1 MSLIRQSIPALYGGV
16 SQQAAPIRSAIQ
28 CEDAVNC
35 SFSVS
40 HGASKRPPLE
50 CVTELADAQWGN
62 AFYYFA
68 TFTDGSK
75 HLVVVPG
82 NGTIEVYRLSDGAKL
97 AMSGFTEPHAYLTV
111 PEGSDSRGLFR
122 AYTVGDR
129 TYIVNLTVTVEMT
142 EAETAGTIAGT
153 AQTLQDESLGGAA
166 EGSIWKILGDEANP
180 VDTYYAKKVSGRW
193 IEWVAPGIPEEIDKT
208 TMPHVLLLILDDVDP
223 LGIRAEFG
231 DVDWDKRL
239 VGDVKSNKTP
249 TFVGKP
255 LNGIFFTSDRL
266 GFIAGQE
273 LQMSETGKHQNFWR
287 TSVTDLLDSDRIDIR
302 LASDDGTPLRWA
314 KPMAKSMIVFSE
326 ERQFSL
332 DWEGALTPRTLSSTQ
347 ATAYPTNRDVE
358 PLNAGPNLYFTVN
371 SGDHVNLY
379 EMFVEDQSVV
389 TDAAN
394 CSAHASS
401 YVPAPVQTMA
411 VSNNEDT
418 VFLMSDGKVFTYQF
432 YWRGA
437 EKVQSAWG
445 YWEFSNTTLLDIEVV
460 GPHLYV
466 VYMMYDN
473 IADEVRTFLGRINLK
488 VLAPGLA
495 DNFFSH
501 PVNLDQLV
509 RFTPEYNS
517 SENRTYFTLPWPVRA
532 LGNIDNTQI
541 VHGTGAWKGRVWTKD
556 YPVQWK
562 AGADANTFY
571 MDGLQT
577 VGPVFVGLKYTQR
590 YTFSEQFVDEQN
602 RAQLNVRLQ
611 LRNMS
616 VSFRKT
622 GFFRTV
628 VKIRGIP
635 ENEGDVVPQ
644 AELVSSYVA
653 RTVGDEHFRLNT
665 PQLQDGVYRF
675 PVLGRSSDATITL
688 TNDSYLPSHFQT
700 AEWEALV
707 TSRTRR

>member
-1 MSLIRQSIPALYGGV
+1 MSLHRQSIPALYGGV

-50 CVTELADAQWGN
+50 CVTELADVNWGD

-111 PEGSDSRGLFR
+111 PEGSDARKLFR

-129 TYIVNLTVTVEMT
+129 TYIVNLTTTVAMT
-142 EAETAGTIAGT
+142 AAETEGAIAGT
-153 AQTLQDESLGGAA
+153 AQTLQDEALNTAG
-166 EGSIWKILGDEANP
+166 EGTIWKILGDEANP

-223 LGIRAEFG
+223 LGIRCEFG
-231 DVDWDKRL
+231 DVDWAKRL
-239 VGDVKSNKTP
+239 VGDEKSNKTP

-266 GFIAGQE
+266 GFLAGQE

-287 TSVTDLLDSDRIDIR
+287 TSVTDMLDSDRIDIR
-302 LASDDGTPLRWA
+302 LASDDGTPLRWV
-314 KPMAKSMIVFSE
+314 KPMAKSLIVFSE

-332 DWEGALTPRTLSSTQ
+332 DWQGALTPRTLAATQ

-358 PLNAGPNLYFTVN
+358 PMSAGPNLYFTVN

-394 CSAHASS
+394 CSAHAAS

-418 VFLMSDGKVFTYQF
+418 VFMMSESKVYTYQF

-437 EKVQSAWG
+437 EKVQSAWNV
-445 YWEFSNTTLLDIEVV
+445 WQFPFAVLLDIEVV

-466 VYMMYDN
+466 VYLMYDS
-473 IADEVRTFLGRINLK
+473 VSQTSRTYLGRINLK
-488 VLAPGLA
+488 VQAPGLA
-495 DNFFSH
+495 DGLLSH
-501 PVNLDQLV
+501 PVNLDHLV
-509 RFTPEYNS
+509 RIFPDFNS
-517 SENRTYFTLPWPVRA
+517 TENRTYFTVPWPVLSGGYLDQTVVV
-532 LGNIDNTQI
+532 LGST
-541 VHGTGAWKGRVWTKD
+541 GRVWTKD

-562 AGADANTFY
+562 NGPDANTFY
-571 MDGLQT
+571 IDGLHYA
-577 VGPVFVGLKYTQR
+577 GPVFVGMRYTQS

-635 ENEGDVVPQ
+635 QNEGDVVPQ

-688 TNDSYLPSHFQT
+688 INDSYLPSHFQT